1 MGQTV
6 TKIRDEAEYANEIE
20 RRKMEERLRIIEK
33 MVQSHLDSEEL
44 QIMQGLRGDQQI
56 HSGTVVQLFKE
67 VNLKMENKDSDNL
80 EEAVDDFLGGSF
92 LKGFGKLIIGGV
104 RAVLGNTTM
113 GEYATNSMFIVW
125 TSNALLRCDTY
136 CYRWNFHSKGVIEKV
151 EGAVGILMIQR
162 VIDITKTDPQVL
174 TWAITRQARLL
185 GPGEDA
191 NRMIDEA
198 LEVIKKVAIFQK
210 EVSKIEHDGRMID
223 YRSRYGSTDRLDRD

>member
-1 MGQTV
+1 
-6 TKIRDEAEYANEIE
+6 
-20 RRKMEERLRIIEK
+20 
-33 MVQSHLDSEEL
+33 
-44 QIMQGLRGDQQI
+44 MQGLRGDQQI

-174 TWAITRQARLL
+174 TWAITRQARF
-185 GPGEDA
+185 A
-191 NRMIDEA
+191 W
-198 LEVIKKVAIFQK
+198 
-210 EVSKIEHDGRMID
+210 SW
-223 YRSRYGSTDRLDRD
+223 

>member
-20 RRKMEERLRIIEK
+20 RRKMEERLRIMGK

-56 HSGTVVQLFKE
+56 HSGTVVQLFKQ
-67 VNLKMENKDSDNL
+67 VNLKKENKDSDNL

-125 TSNALLRCDTY
+125 MSNALFAATHIAIDGIFIPRESLKR
-136 CYRWNFHSKGVIEKV
+136 SK
-151 EGAVGILMIQR
+151 
-162 VIDITKTDPQVL
+162 VL
-174 TWAITRQARLL
+174 S
-185 GPGEDA
+185 
-191 NRMIDEA
+191 
-198 LEVIKKVAIFQK
+198 
-210 EVSKIEHDGRMID
+210 VS
-223 YRSRYGSTDRLDRD
+223 L